1 MTITGNP
8 PKKGKP
14 YGMNSRWFFVLQVAW
29 DSISKLMPLI
39 LWFFA
44 QECPGVLGGSNPPGV
59 GWWMEE
65 KVRFSWNWQFMDAW
79 RTTFI
84 LTTWQVWACYL
95 RILRERSQQTCCASE
110 TCWNNFSLSSQKKGD
125 DWFSSTFPTFLLRH
139 FDEGTRLEFVW
150 NPSWPNSSWR
160 PSIKKSAQENIC
172 LKSFKRIREV
182 EFSFVWRF
190 FFLIWGAKQGG
201 NVWWHKNPRIKT
213 VESRKQA
220 RFHRSDVTFIISTKS

>member
-1 MTITGNP
+1 MGFHQQVDAIDLV
-8 PKKGKP
+8 
-14 YGMNSRWFFVLQVAW
+14 VLCTRVPW
-29 DSISKLMPLI
+29 S
-39 LWFFA
+39 F
-44 QECPGVLGGSNPPGV
+44 GGFQPWGV

-190 FFLIWGAKQGG
+190 CFLIWGAKQGG